1 MAPSCRQKG
10 VGAHFGRSARIETK
24 AESIYLLLY
33 RELEQDLNAKF
44 RYFSLLLGKFSQE
57 NERSPYGQTAPEKEY
72 YQYRP
77 DHTLA
82 GSQNPES
89 KAGKVQEKIGETMA
103 ETKGRIEQAVDGP
116 EWQQKA
122 QARGR

>member
-1 MAPSCRQKG
+1 MDRLLQRKNIINT
-10 VGAHFGRSARIETK
+10 GRITP
-24 AESIYLLLY
+24 L
-33 RELEQDLNAKF
+33 
-44 RYFSLLLGKFSQE
+44 
-57 NERSPYGQTAPEKEY
+57 P
-72 YQYRP
+72 
-77 DHTLA
+77 

-103 ETKGRIEQAVDGP
+103 ETKGRIEQAVGGP